1 MIPSQGDWQLALFS
15 MPPNNV
21 CDGLRH
27 AGYQPWILQYPNWW
41 IIRAVDIFKLMVS
54 IKLDV
59 PIELF
64 KLINQASLNQTYR
77 ALVYSR
83 SLLST
88 GQEELFLVVVVVVV
102 LT

>member
-1 MIPSQGDWQLALFS
+1 
-15 MPPNNV
+15 
-21 CDGLRH
+21 
-27 AGYQPWILQYPNWW
+27 
-41 IIRAVDIFKLMVS
+41 MVS